1 MSEWF
6 GASWAT
12 VGYVVLGTVVMYTSA
27 VIGVRLAGRRTLAQ
41 MSAYD
46 AVITVALGTLVS
58 SVAVTSDPSY
68 VQGLT
73 ALVTLLALQASLGLL
88 RSRSRWVRRAM
99 DFRPEVVARDGR
111 IDLPEGLSTSQLTES
126 ELWSRLRQHGVAD
139 LDGVALVLLEP
150 QGAITIARDA
160 ATAEAMLD
168 RLKAS

>member
-12 VGYVVLGTVVMYTSA
+12 VGYVILGTVVMYASA

-41 MSAYD
+41 LSAYD

-58 SVAVTSDPSY
+58 SVAVSSDPSY
-68 VQGLT
+68 AQGLT
-73 ALVTLLALQASLGLL
+73 ALVTLLALQSSLGLL

-99 DFRPEVVARDGR
+99 DFRPEAVVREGEVE
-111 IDLPEGLSTSQLTES
+111 LPEGLTTSQLTES
-126 ELWSRLRQHGVAD
+126 ELWSRLRQLGVAD

-150 QGAITIARDA
+150 QGTITVARDA
-160 ATAEAMLD
+160 ATAEAMLH
-168 RLKAS
+168 RLKAT

>member
-12 VGYVVLGTVVMYTSA
+12 VGYVVLGTVVMYASA

-58 SVAVTSDPSY
+58 GVAVNRDPSY
-68 VQGLT
+68 AQGLT
-73 ALVTLLALQASLGLL
+73 ALVTLLAMQTSLGLL
-88 RSRSRWVRRAM
+88 RSRSRWVRRVM
-99 DFRPEVVARDGR
+99 DFRAEAVVRDGR
-111 IDLPEGLSTSQLTES
+111 IDLPSGLSTSQLTES
-126 ELWSRLRQHGVAD
+126 ELWSRLRQQGVAEVD
-139 LDGVALVLLEP
+139 EVALVLLEP
-150 QGAITIARDA
+150 QGTLTIARDA

-168 RLKAS
+168 RLKAT